1 MKRAAGLGFSMLV
14 ASLIT
19 VAGTTGFAGDSQAAS
34 SATSTDK
41 ATRDLFQAVYA
52 NDLPKAQL
60 SVGDGANVDARDR
73 WGMTPAEIA
82 IDRGNYRI
90 AHFLVSIHNTRRSQ
104 EAAAATPAAAP
115 AAAAKAESTAPA
127 VPATAG
133 RRPATAAVPAAA
145 AARHVP
151 SVAAQPAAAASP
163 LPAPLA
169 GPNPFDPA
177 TPAPGSQLS
186 AATLSADAR

>member
-14 ASLIT
+14 AGLIT

-104 EAAAATPAAAP
+104 EAAATP
-115 AAAAKAESTAPA
+115 AAAKAESTAPA

-133 RRPATAAVPAAA
+133 RHPATAAVPAAA

-151 SVAAQPAAAASP
+151 SVAAQPASAANP

>member
-14 ASLIT
+14 AGLIT

-73 WGMTPAEIA
+73 WGMTPTEIA

-104 EAAAATPAAAP
+104 EAAAATPAAA
-115 AAAAKAESTAPA
+115 KAESTAPA
-127 VPATAG
+127 VPAAAG
-133 RRPATAAVPAAA
+133 RHPATAAV
-145 AARHVP
+145 
-151 SVAAQPAAAASP
+151 PAAAASP

>member
-14 ASLIT
+14 AGLIT

-90 AHFLVSIHNTRRSQ
+90 AHFLVSIRNTRRSQ
-104 EAAAATPAAAP
+104 EAAAAPAAT
-115 AAAAKAESTAPA
+115 KAESTAPA
-127 VPATAG
+127 VSAAAG
-133 RRPATAAVPAAA
+133 RHPATAAVPAAA

-151 SVAAQPAAAASP
+151 SVAAQPVSAASP

-186 AATLSADAR
+186 AATLSVDAR